1 VEGLRRGKRL
11 IYLLHLWQERSPQPG
26 SPEVWRISLEGPHP
40 GQRRGFA
47 DLEGLFSFLREQLG
61 EGGPGS
67 RGVGRGGFQRG
78 KRQKSK
84 RN

>member
-26 SPEVWRISLEGPHP
+26 SPEVWRISLEGPHT

-47 DLEGLFSFLREQLG
+47 DLEGLFGFLREQLG
-61 EGGPGS
+61 GGRAGEQ
-67 RGVGRGGFQRG
+67 GRG
-78 KRQKSK
+78 
-84 RN
+84 